1 MRKKKALHLQV
12 NASKVEEGFN
22 SIYRN
27 THLITFS
34 LKVNLDP
41 EIWFYKCQ
49 KQFLSNDYSVL
60 LSSRGKKLNQQK
72 RIFHNIKMRIVY
84 LFI

>member
-1 MRKKKALHLQV
+1 MRKKKNTLRIQV
-12 NASKVEEGFN
+12 SASKVEEQFN

-41 EIWFYKCQ
+41 EIWF
-49 KQFLSNDYSVL
+49 
-60 LSSRGKKLNQQK
+60 
-72 RIFHNIKMRIVY
+72 
-84 LFI
+84 